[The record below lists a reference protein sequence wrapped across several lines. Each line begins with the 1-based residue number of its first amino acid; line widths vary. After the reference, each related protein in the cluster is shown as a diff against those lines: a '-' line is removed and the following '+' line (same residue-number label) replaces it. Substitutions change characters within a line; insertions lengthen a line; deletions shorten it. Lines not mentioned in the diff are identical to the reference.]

1 LCYYT
6 FHGRIS
12 IFSDETDKFFIR
24 IFGGSFAVGV
34 AALIGLY
41 FLFSFLYHQGKAK
54 KKAPNPRSEQIS
66 SALGG
71 EENILAHELIG
82 SRIVV
87 SLKDYTKINRPL
99 LEEAGVTGFIEKS
112 DKLTL
117 VIKDERQ
124 SGLRDDFHRLA
135 VAGEDV
141 PSDVLAR

>member
-1 LCYYT
+1 ME
-6 FHGRIS
+6 RIS
-12 IFSDETDKFFIR
+12 IFSDETDKFFFQNLWWI
-24 IFGGSFAVGV
+24 VLLGV

-54 KKAPNPRSEQIS
+54 KKAPKVDQSKYL

-117 VIKDERQ
+117 VIKTNAK
-124 SGLRDDFHRLA
+124 A
-135 VAGEDV
+135 VYEAIFT
-141 PSDVLAR
+141 A

>member
-1 LCYYT
+1 ME
-6 FHGRIS
+6 RIS
-12 IFSDETDKFFIR
+12 IFSDETDKFFFQNLWWI
-24 IFGGSFAVGV
+24 VLLGV

-54 KKAPNPRSEQIS
+54 KKAPKVDQSKYL

-117 VIKDERQ
+117 VIKTNAK
-124 SGLRDDFHRLA
+124 A
-135 VAGEDV
+135 VYEAIFTD
-141 PSDVLAR
+141 